1 MALGRPIIT
10 TNVAGCRE
18 TVEDGFNGFL
28 VPPKDPNALAEAM
41 IRLIENPSLIVEM
54 GVNSRK
60 LAEERYDIKKTD
72 GILIKL
78 LLGVD

>member
-1 MALGRPIIT
+1 
-10 TNVAGCRE
+10 
-18 TVEDGFNGFL
+18 